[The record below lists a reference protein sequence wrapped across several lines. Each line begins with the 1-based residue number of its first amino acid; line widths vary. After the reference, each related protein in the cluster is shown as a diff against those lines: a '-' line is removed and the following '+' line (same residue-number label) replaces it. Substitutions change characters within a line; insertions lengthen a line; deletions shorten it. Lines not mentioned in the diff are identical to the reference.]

1 MLQNEFSECSQ
12 PVIAERGGQAPAQ
25 AAGWRDW
32 QVLARPG
39 GVYRRPHTQD
49 PDAAARRPPRPRPA
63 TLDSASLR
71 AAGEERLRGDTGGRR
86 LPESGC

>member
-49 PDAAARRPPRPRPA
+49 PDAAARRPPPAAPRGPALPRSTPPASARP
-63 TLDSASLR
+63 
-71 AAGEERLRGDTGGRR
+71 GR
-86 LPESGC
+86 SG